1 MVWYVV
7 VRAFSFILL
16 SAIRTYGIRVTVVS
30 RPGDEFHQPQ
40 RLRELFLNGNQLLES
55 ASKLLF
61 STMPTTTT
69 TSQNLCLT
77 EGPIDED

>member
-1 MVWYVV
+1 MVRVV
-7 VRAFSFILL
+7 VAFSFILL

-30 RPGDEFHQPQ
+30 RTGDEFHQPH
-40 RLRELFLNGNQLLES
+40 LPKTIKSAFSNNGNQLLES

-69 TSQNLCLT
+69 RRKTFASLKV
-77 EGPIDED
+77 P